1 MSFIKILG
9 SCGSKTKQSATTS
22 FLVSKNILIDAG
34 NIINTLDDIF
44 DIEHIFIT
52 HTHLDHIA
60 DLAFLIENNFEYR
73 LKPLHLY
80 ASKQSLKNLQNHIFN
95 NHIWPDFTK
104 IALLNSNQQS
114 LIFVEL
120 EANQEIN
127 IDSYNIKAISA
138 NHIDGSFGY
147 VVTKDNVGYAI
158 SGDTGENSGLIEILN
173 HNQHIKTLFIEC
185 SFPSRLNSLAQ
196 KSRHLTPDIL
206 KAMLAKLT
214 RDDIFIYAY
223 HLKHPY
229 EDEIKAQLGD
239 IKVLQDNSSMNL
251 ESAKITKEPSEQ
263 EILNQAMDIN
273 LKLSGE
279 HDRDM
284 LYEKILT
291 LLRSLTK
298 SDAGTLYIM
307 SKDKKYL
314 DFKVIQNDTLG
325 IYLGG
330 RGESISWESLP
341 LYLEDG
347 SKNKTMVAA
356 LCALENYIINIEDAY
371 TSQQYNFDGTK
382 KFDKTTGY
390 RSKSMLV
397 VPLINHENDV
407 IGVIQ
412 LINKNISIDGCYFN
426 KNDEKIIKSLSSQ
439 AAMALTN
446 TQLIHSLEKFL
457 DSFVTS
463 IASAIDAKSAYT
475 STHIKKISTLAPMI
489 AQAIHNDK
497 GLYKDV
503 QYTLNDFKEI
513 TLAAKLHDIG
523 KISIPEA
530 VMDKAN
536 KLSKI
541 VDRIELITL
550 KFEILKR
557 DAKLEYLNGKI
568 TKSEC
573 NQKID
578 TLNNELDFIKK
589 TNVGGE
595 FMRDEDI
602 MHLQNIAKQHLFIGD
617 KKELL
622 LDSDELYNL
631 SIRKGTLTNEERD
644 VINSHATLSY
654 EMLNALEFPK
664 KYSNV
669 MHIAINHHEKLN
681 GKGYPRGLSEKD
693 LTLEDRILILA
704 DIFEALTSNDRPYKG
719 IKKLSEVFK
728 ILTFMAKDGDID
740 ANLLEFFKQSEALKQ
755 YAKEYLLKEQ
765 IDV

>member
-1 MSFIKILG
+1 MSYIKILG
-9 SCGSKTKQSATTS
+9 SNGSKTKQSATSS
-22 FLVSKNILIDAG
+22 FLVSKNILVDAG
-34 NIINTLDDIF
+34 NIINTLDDAF

-73 LKPLHLY
+73 TKPLNIY
-80 ASKQSLKNLQNHIFN
+80 ASKKSLEHLKNYIFN
-95 NHIWPDFTK
+95 NHIWPDFTQ
-104 IALLNSNQQS
+104 INILNSNQKS
-114 LIFVEL
+114 LVFIEL
-120 EANQEIN
+120 NINQEIN
-127 IDSYNIKAISA
+127 IDSYNIKAINA

-147 VVTKDNVGYAI
+147 IITKNNYSYII
-158 SGDTGENSGLIEILN
+158 SGDTGENNQLIEIINLDSK
-173 HNQHIKTLFIEC
+173 IKTLFIEC

-196 KSRHLTPDIL
+196 KSKHLTPDIL
-206 KAMLAKLT
+206 KNMLANLT
-214 RDDIFIYAY
+214 RDDLSIYTY
-223 HLKHPY
+223 HLKYPY
-229 EDEIKAQLGD
+229 ENEIKRELGD
-239 IKVLQDNSSMNL
+239 IKILQDNTNMDLINN
-251 ESAKITKEPSEQ
+251 KITKEPSEQ
-263 EILNQAMDIN
+263 ELLNQAMDIN
-273 LKLSGE
+273 LKLSSE
-279 HDRDM
+279 LDRDM

-298 SDAGTLYIM
+298 SDAGTLYII
-307 SKDKKYL
+307 SKNKKYL
-314 DFKVIQNDTLG
+314 DFKVVQNDTLG

-330 RGESISWESLP
+330 RGEKISWDSLP
-341 LYLEDG
+341 LFLEDG
-347 SKNKTMVAA
+347 SENKTMVAV
-356 LCALENYIINIEDAY
+356 LSALENRIINIEDAY
-371 TSQQYNFDGTK
+371 TSHQYNFDGTK
-382 KFDKTTGY
+382 NFDKITGY

-397 VPLINHENDV
+397 VPLVNHEKDV

-412 LINKNISIDGCYFN
+412 LINKNINIDGCYFN

-489 AQAIHNDK
+489 AQAIHDDNSV
-497 GLYKDV
+497 YKDV
-503 QYTLNDFKEI
+503 KYTQNDFNEI
-513 TLAAKLHDIG
+513 ALAAKLHDIG

-530 VMDKAN
+530 IMDKAN

-557 DAKLEYLNGKI
+557 DVRLDLLNGKI
-568 TKSEC
+568 TKNEYS
-573 NQKID
+573 QKID
-578 TLNNELDFIKK
+578 ALNNELDFIKK
-589 TNVGGE
+589 TNTGGE

-602 MHLQNIAKQHLFIGD
+602 MYLKHIAKQHLFIGE
-617 KKELL
+617 KKQPL

-631 SIRKGTLTNEERD
+631 SIRKGTLTNEEREI
-644 VINSHATLSY
+644 INSHATLSY
-654 EMLNALEFPK
+654 EMLSVLEFPK

-681 GKGYPRGLSEKD
+681 NKGYPRGLGEKD

-728 ILTFMAKDGDID
+728 ILTFMAKDGEID
-740 ANLLEFFKQSEALKQ
+740 TKLLEFFKQSEALKH
-755 YAKEYLLKEQ
+755 YSKEYLLEEQ